1 MSSYDTNLDKNKAN
15 HIPLTPLT
23 FLERAKDVYPNYEA
37 IVYEDRKYTWTEV
50 YKRAV
55 KFASALSKI
64 GISKGDTVS
73 FLAFNTPEIFEAHYS
88 VPMTGGVL
96 NTINVRL
103 DANTI
108 AYILEHSEAKVLVV
122 DRQLHVEV
130 KKALNMLN
138 KKITIIDI
146 NDKHADQSKLEK
158 IGDLEYENFLST
170 GDENYD
176 WKMPDD
182 EWQAISLSYTSGT
195 TGNPKGVVYHHR
207 GAYLMSTGSSVAWNM
222 PNRLNFLTI
231 VPMFHCN
238 GWCYPWTIP
247 MLNGR
252 TVCLRNIDVKKIFE
266 LIEKYNVTHF
276 GGAPI
281 ILNMITGAPEADRKK
296 LKNKVYVLTA
306 GAPPPSIIFKKMKDL
321 GFEVMHVYGL
331 TETYGHVTQC
341 AWNDE
346 WNSFD
351 EDRQNEIKARQGVRY
366 PNTEG
371 VTVMDPETM
380 KEVPHDGKTVVYHH
394 RGAYLM
400 STGSS
405 VAWNMPNRLNFLTIV
420 PMFHCNGWCYPW
432 TIPMLNGRTVC
443 LRNIDVKKIFELIEK
458 YNVTHFGGAPIILN
472 MITGAPEADRKKLK
486 NKVYVLTAGAPPP
499 SIIFKK
505 MKDLGFEVMHVYGL
519 TETYGHVTQC
529 AWNDEWNS
537 FDEDRQNEIKARQGV
552 RYPNT
557 EGVTVMDPETMKE
570 VPHDGKTIG
579 EIMIRGNVVMKG
591 YFKDKDATDK
601 AMSGGW
607 FHTGDLAVMHPDG
620 YVKIQ
625 DRSKDIIISGG
636 ENISSIEIENTL
648 AKHPSV
654 SIAAVVAKP
663 DDKWGEVPCAFI
675 EMVQDKPVTEKELID
690 FCKETLAG
698 FKVPKKVVFCELPKT
713 STGKIQKFELR
724 KQF

>member
-1 MSSYDTNLDKNKAN
+1 MSHYDTNLDKNKAN
-15 HIPLTPLT
+15 YVPLTPLS

-37 IVYEDRKYTWTEV
+37 IVYEDRKYTWLEV

-55 KFASALSKI
+55 KFASALEKI
-64 GISKGDTVS
+64 GIKKGDTVS

-88 VPMTGGVL
+88 VPMTGAVL
-96 NTINVRL
+96 NTINIRL

-108 AYILEHSEAKVLVV
+108 SYILKHSDAKVLVV
-122 DRQLHVEV
+122 DRQLHQEV
-130 KKALNMLN
+130 KKALSKLE
-138 KKITIIDI
+138 KKIIIIDI
-146 NDKHADQSKLEK
+146 HDQFADQSKLET
-158 IGDLEYENFLST
+158 IGELEYEQFLNT
-170 GDENYD
+170 GDENYK
-176 WKMPDD
+176 WKMPED

-207 GAYLMSTGSSVAWNM
+207 GSYLMATGSAVAWNM

-252 TVCLRNIDVKKIFE
+252 TICLRNIDVKKIFE
-266 LIEKYNVTHF
+266 VIEKYDVTHF

-281 ILNMITGAPEADRKK
+281 VLNMITGAPEEYHKK
-296 LKNKVYVLTA
+296 LKQKVYVLTA
-306 GAPPPSIIFKKMKDL
+306 GAPPPSIIFQKMKKL

-341 AWNDE
+341 AWNEE
-346 WNSFD
+346 WESLT
-351 EDRQNEIKARQGVRY
+351 EDKQNEIKARQGVRY

-380 KEVPHDGKTVVYHH
+380 TD
-394 RGAYLM
+394 
-400 STGSS
+400 
-405 VAWNMPNRLNFLTIV
+405 VAR
-420 PMFHCNGWCYPW
+420 
-432 TIPMLNGRTVC
+432 
-443 LRNIDVKKIFELIEK
+443 
-458 YNVTHFGGAPIILN
+458 
-472 MITGAPEADRKKLK
+472 
-486 NKVYVLTAGAPPP
+486 
-499 SIIFKK
+499 
-505 MKDLGFEVMHVYGL
+505 
-519 TETYGHVTQC
+519 
-529 AWNDEWNS
+529 
-537 FDEDRQNEIKARQGV
+537 
-552 RYPNT
+552 
-557 EGVTVMDPETMKE
+557 
-570 VPHDGKTIG
+570 DGKTIG

-591 YFKDKDATDK
+591 YFKDKEATDK

-607 FHTGDLAVMHPDG
+607 FHTGDLAVMYPDG

-663 DDKWGEVPCAFI
+663 DEKWGEVPCAFI
-675 EMVQDKPVTEKELID
+675 ETVHGKPVTEKELID
-690 FCKETLAG
+690 FCRETLAG
-698 FKVPKKVVFCELPKT
+698 FKVPKKIEFCELPKT

-724 KQF
+724 KKAKELA